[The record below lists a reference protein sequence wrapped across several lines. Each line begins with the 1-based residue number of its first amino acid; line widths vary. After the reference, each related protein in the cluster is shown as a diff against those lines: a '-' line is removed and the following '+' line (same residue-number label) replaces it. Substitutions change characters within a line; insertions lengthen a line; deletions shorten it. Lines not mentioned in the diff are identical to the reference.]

1 LLVRVG
7 MRVSVNVNVGVMVMV
22 RMRVMVS
29 VTVRVRLH
37 ACPCLLFPWGPERS
51 RSLETRHRERGMRSP
66 RGDGRGPFRL
76 SNHLRCAAI
85 ALVQAVR
92 SFVQRSR
99 QLQTGRQGSPECK
112 MPDIRAAAARH
123 RTPEPDSI
131 GLRLCDAVHTRPESF
146 SSAIFRSRSPVR
158 TGKSSKLVSGLEY
171 NSLTGARVRN
181 PLPVRVKCIA
191 RIVMLHRDNDAD
203 SSPVSTG

>member
-123 RTPEPDSI
+123 RTPEPTA
-131 GLRLCDAVHTRPESF
+131 CAVGTRPESF
-146 SSAIFRSRSPVR
+146 SSAIFSLARSPVR
-158 TGKSSKLVSGLEY
+158 TGKLSTSK
-171 NSLTGARVRN
+171 
-181 PLPVRVKCIA
+181 PVNRY
-191 RIVMLHRDNDAD
+191 RESQTTR
-203 SSPVSTG
+203 

>member
-1 LLVRVG
+1 MGILVVGVLGQLLVRVG

-51 RSLETRHRERGMRSP
+51 RSLETQHRERGMRSP

-99 QLQTGRQGSPECK
+99 QLQTGRQGSQNARCRTSGRRQH
-112 MPDIRAAAARH
+112 DIGRQSRQHALCTLVGEFFFSYLFARAV
-123 RTPEPDSI
+123 T
-131 GLRLCDAVHTRPESF
+131 
-146 SSAIFRSRSPVR
+146 
-158 TGKSSKLVSGLEY
+158 SK
-171 NSLTGARVRN
+171 NWKT
-181 PLPVRVKCIA
+181 
-191 RIVMLHRDNDAD
+191 
-203 SSPVSTG
+203 